1 MEEKFSQFLVNK
13 EKETDTKGI
22 FVIEPLFGGLG
33 YSLGNSLRRTLLSA
47 LPGFAVTN
55 ITVKGA
61 RHLFASIKGVKEDL
75 IEIVLNIKKIRIK
88 SVKEESFTMKL
99 DKNGPGEIKASDIDL
114 PAGVEIIN
122 KDLVLANLSDKKSN
136 LNIEFTVDHGVGYS
150 LADEHKEEK
159 MGVIS
164 VDAIFNPVSRVIFSV
179 VPTRVG
185 KKTNFDKL
193 RLEIETDSTIKPG
206 EALERAS
213 KILCEAFNQVAS
225 PKAVSLPGRKE
236 EEPEKDENEEIMI
249 DELSL
254 PLRLINALKKANYKK
269 LSDFE
274 GVELDKILSI
284 KNVGKKSVE
293 ELVDVL
299 ESRGINIKK

>member
-13 EKETDTKGI
+13 EKESDTKGI

-47 LPGFAVTN
+47 LPGFAVTS
-55 ITVKGA
+55 IKVKGA

-75 IEIVLNIKKIRIK
+75 IEIVLSIKKIRVK

-136 LNIEFTVDHGVGYS
+136 LSIEFTVDYGIGYS

-164 VDAIFNPVSRVIFSV
+164 VDAIFNPVNRVIFSV
-179 VPTRVG
+179 EPTRVG

-193 RLEIETDSTIKPG
+193 RLEIETDSTVKPG
-206 EALERAS
+206 DALERAS

-274 GVELDKILSI
+274 GVELDKILII
-284 KNVGKKSVE
+284 KNVVKKSVE

-299 ESRGINIKK
+299 KSRGISIKK

>member
-1 MEEKFSQFLVNK
+1 MEDKFSQFLVNK
-13 EKETDTKGI
+13 EKESNTKGV

-47 LPGFAVTN
+47 LPGFAVTS
-55 ITVKGA
+55 IKVKGA

-75 IEIVLNIKKIRIK
+75 IEVVLNIKRIRIQ
-88 SVKEESFTMKL
+88 SVKKEPFTMKL
-99 DKNGPGEIKASDIDL
+99 DKNGPGEVKASDIDL

-122 KDLVLANLSDKKSN
+122 KDLVLANLSDRKSN
-136 LNIEFTVDHGVGYS
+136 LNIEFTVDYGIGYS
-150 LADEHKEEK
+150 LADEHKEER
-159 MGVIS
+159 MGVIA
-164 VDAIFNPVSRVIFSV
+164 VDAIFNPVNKVIFSV
-179 VPTRVG
+179 EPARVG

-193 RLEIETDSTIKPG
+193 RLEIETDGTIKPSD
-206 EALERAS
+206 ALETAS
-213 KILCEAFNQVAS
+213 KILCEAFNQIAS

-236 EEPEKDENEEIMI
+236 EQAEKDENEEITI

-269 LSDFE
+269 LSDFR

-284 KNVGKKSVE
+284 KNVGKKSAE

-299 ESRGINIKK
+299 ESKGIEIKK